1 MSTIWNQTGPGIM
14 KSLKHGGKVTIGS
27 DGHDDDGDD
36 DYEIDD
42 DDDGDYYG
50 NDDCYVGDND
60 DERSVHFI
68 SLITLHQICGLP
80 LVFS

>member
-42 DDDGDYYG
+42 
-50 NDDCYVGDND
+50 CYVGDND

>member
-1 MSTIWNQTGPGIM
+1 M
-14 KSLKHGGKVTIGS
+14 KSLKFTIGS
-27 DGHDDDGDD
+27 DDYDYDGDDDGDD